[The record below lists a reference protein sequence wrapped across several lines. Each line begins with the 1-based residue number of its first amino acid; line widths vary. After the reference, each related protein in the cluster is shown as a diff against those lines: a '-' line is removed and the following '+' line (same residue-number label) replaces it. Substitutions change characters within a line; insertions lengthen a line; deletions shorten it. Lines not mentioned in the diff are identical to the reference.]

1 MAHTLRR
8 FRVLFTTGLIVLS
21 IGAFAGP
28 AAAAGLTVTVPCG
41 CTVLS
46 QQPVGVAP
54 NTPASENPSGVAT
67 FAR

>member
-8 FRVLFTTGLIVLS
+8 FRVLFMTGLIALS

-28 AAAAGLTVTVPCG
+28 AAASGLTVVLPCG

-46 QQPVGVAP
+46 NQSVGVAP
-54 NTPASENPSGVAT
+54 NTPAAENPSGVAT
-67 FAR
+67 FTR

>member
-8 FRVLFTTGLIVLS
+8 FRIPFITGLIVLS

-41 CTVLS
+41 CTVLG

-54 NTPASENPSGVAT
+54 HTPASENPSGVAT
-67 FAR
+67 FAQ

>member
-8 FRVLFTTGLIVLS
+8 FRVLFATGLIVLS

-41 CTVLS
+41 CTIVS
-46 QQPVGVAP
+46 QQPAGVAP
-54 NTPASENPSGVAT
+54 LTAAAENPSGVAT
-67 FAR
+67 FAQ